1 MWARQT
7 AAACILFD
15 SKIGVVFGHY
25 FKLEQGG
32 LLGEGVFEFWARS
45 FELSTLPAA
54 FKG

>member
-32 LLGEGVFEFWARS
+32 LLGEGVFEFLS
-45 FELSTLPAA
+45 FEL
-54 FKG
+54 